1 MAKGQGKPIPDEK
14 KAVVLAALLQGQG
27 VNEISRNYQIPI
39 ASVSRIKKLIPAD
52 RLEQVGIQKAD
63 RLADLIALNLEASF
77 EARQNILKQTENA
90 DWLNKQSAAELA
102 TLYGVAA
109 DKEFRV
115 LEAIENAQ
123 PKDAPDEWPEVVRQ
137 GG

>member
-1 MAKGQGKPIPDEK
+1 MAKGQGKPIPDGT
-14 KAVVLAALLQGQG
+14 KAAVIAALLEGQA
-27 VNEISRNYQIPI
+27 VSQVAATYKVSEASASRLRK
-39 ASVSRIKKLIPAD
+39 AIPAD
-52 RLEQVGIQKAD
+52 RLKEVEIKKGKD
-63 RLADLIALNLEASF
+63 LAELIVANLEASF
-77 EARQNILKQTENA
+77 EARKNILRQTENA

-123 PKDAPDEWPEVVRQ
+123 NADESEEAWPAVVR
-137 GG
+137 